1 MSVKKLLA
9 TIIAAGLMF
18 AGFAPATSASEGT
31 TSLATVLTS
40 DGNKFDSNWADYD
53 VVTEAILAVLDA
65 KPNSAVS
72 VLTDGSVAVTAF
84 IPNDRAFRKLVFDLT
99 GTRPATERATFNAV
113 AGLGIDTVE
122 QVLLYHVVVGPAI
135 NSTTALGAN
144 GVKLQT
150 AAGDKARHRFEVR
163 VYPKVPSIWLRDTNT
178 GLKNPKVLLSQVDI
192 NTGNKQLAHGINRVL
207 MAR

>member
-1 MSVKKLLA
+1 MNLKRFFAVALS
-9 TIIAAGLMF
+9 AGLLF
-18 AGFAPATSASEGT
+18 AGFSPAASANEGT

-40 DGNKFDSNWADYD
+40 DGNKFDSNWQDYD
-53 VVTEAILAVLDA
+53 IVTEAVLAVLAA
-65 KPNSAVS
+65 KPDSAVS
-72 VLTDGSVAVTAF
+72 VLTNGDVAVTAF
-84 IPNDRAFRKLVFDLT
+84 IPNDRAFRRLVFNLT

-135 NSTTALGAN
+135 DSAAALGAN

-150 AAGDKARHRFEVR
+150 AAGTTAKNRIEVR
-163 VYPKVPSIWLRDTNT
+163 VYPKVPAIWLRDTNK

-192 NTGNKQLAHGINRVL
+192 NSGNKQIAHGINRVL
-207 MAR
+207 MTR